1 MTNTSSI
8 RKSIVS
14 STTAP
19 EALESPFMILP
30 AQPAVRIA
38 SVRTAFPDHR
48 VDQRTTI
55 DTLCRLFPDED
66 ARFLDRIVR
75 NSGVEERFLVPSVEQ
90 VLSASTFTER
100 NAAYRIAATDLAARA
115 ATDTLKAAEMEADE
129 VDVIID
135 VSCTGV
141 AIPALD
147 VELSERLGF
156 RPDMRRIPIT
166 ESGCAAGALALGIAG
181 PLAQAGLNV
190 LVVAVELCTLTLC
203 SEDHQRANV
212 VSSVIFGDGA
222 AAILIVPGA
231 SGPRLEAVGS
241 HLIPDSSDSMG
252 FDIGSHGLRIQ
263 LKKELPSVLTEHL
276 PAVIDKFL
284 HDHGTDRDEIGMHL
298 VHPGGRRILDA
309 YTEIFGLGEED
320 LRWSREALRRYG
332 NLSSASIL
340 AVIGLA
346 MEDPARPAGDLRALV
361 VGVGPGL
368 SIELALLDWE
378 LP

>member
-1 MTNTSSI
+1 LKPTDAVYYIHHSRVDS
-8 RKSIVS
+8 
-14 STTAP
+14 
-19 EALESPFMILP
+19 FMILP

-55 DTLCRLFPDED
+55 DTLCQLFPEED
-66 ARFLDRIVR
+66 ARFLHKIVR
-75 NSGVEERFLVPSVEQ
+75 NSGVEERFLVPTVDQ
-90 VLSASTFTER
+90 VLSSTTFTER
-100 NAAYRIAATDLAARA
+100 NAAYRVAATDLASRA
-115 ATDTLKAAEMEADE
+115 AVDALEAAEMQADE

-141 AIPALD
+141 SIPALD
-147 VELSERLGF
+147 VELSRRLGF
-156 RPDMRRIPIT
+156 RPDVRRIPIA

-203 SEDHQRANV
+203 AEDQQRANV
-212 VSSVIFGDGA
+212 ISSVIFGDGA
-222 AAILIVPGA
+222 AAILIVPGV
-231 SGPRLEAVGS
+231 SGPRIEAVGS
-241 HLIPDSSDSMG
+241 HLIPGSSDSMG

-263 LKKELPSVLTEHL
+263 LKKDLPSVLAESL
-276 PAVIDKFL
+276 PTVIDTFL
-284 HDHGTDRDEIGMHL
+284 NDHGTDRSEIGMHL
-298 VHPGGRRILDA
+298 VHPGGKRILDG
-309 YTEIFGLGEED
+309 YTDIFGLGADD

-346 MEDPARPAGDLRALV
+346 MEDQNRPEGDLRALV